1 MPFCPNCRI
10 EYVADAT
17 RCAECGAAL
26 VPVLTD
32 APAAIGLD
40 STRPAEL
47 CQVEDL
53 VQLDLIESQLHAAGI
68 PSARRARAAAVFVP
82 ASQLEQ
88 AQRVLAGQSLEPP
101 SDTVGLSELHRIRL
115 QCAQCERV
123 IAVDLLQQGVPAS
136 CTCGHYFSLGAA
148 APIIERYAEL
158 VRHMADADFEIELE
172 LPKGEE

>member
-68 PSARRARAAAVFVP
+68 PLARR
-82 ASQLEQ
+82 
-88 AQRVLAGQSLEPP
+88 
-101 SDTVGLSELHRIRL
+101 
-115 QCAQCERV
+115 
-123 IAVDLLQQGVPAS
+123 
-136 CTCGHYFSLGAA
+136 